1 MGFANKIRNSD
12 LKSISPKARKEI
24 VTSALSELEAVLNAK
39 QDTSA
44 NKYSSF
50 VATFPSVDALLS
62 KTIGTERDDCQ
73 ALIAARSIRSR
84 SAEEGSDYLG
94 AFIAA
99 ATEQQGQIASAL
111 LFLTTLQDVSTQAKS
126 GGDFASAVSSLTA
139 AATNKWQPPALL
151 SGNPDQQAV
160 EAESENFL
168 RVVDALRQHM
178 AGKYNVDGKNTLESM
193 WAGGD
198 GLMEGIVKLVSE
210 LSEEPSEKNASGSSV
225 VGESAGRDFSP
236 LRENYARRANA
247 RTLQQPGWLTGWC
260 NSISDCSDRHSGHSG
275 RQLLAYRDSHT
286 LFFLFQSLKDARP
299 LHFRCFRPARV
310 PELVLNPLTQLCQV
324 CSNMI
329 DVQPNCTIP
338 VVFRLGTLMTTN

>member
-236 LRENYARRANA
+236 LRENYARRAK
-247 RTLQQPGWLTGWC
+247 RTDIAATWVA
-260 NSISDCSDRHSGHSG
+260 DR
-275 RQLLAYRDSHT
+275 
-286 LFFLFQSLKDARP
+286 
-299 LHFRCFRPARV
+299 
-310 PELVLNPLTQLCQV
+310 
-324 CSNMI
+324 
-329 DVQPNCTIP
+329 
-338 VVFRLGTLMTTN
+338 VV